1 MINGGETADRMVDY
15 SLRFGETAIRLSG
28 KATIS
33 LVNYLTALAKDN
45 KKTKGK
51 TRLVRMLKEGKEIK
65 VFQIDS
71 QQLQD
76 FAKLAKIYG
85 ILFTALRD
93 KQNPDRMVDLMVKLE
108 DSSKV
113 SRVLERLKIAS
124 FDVGEI
130 QSTLERDRKKTNPT
144 KGQMVD
150 SRSEASSPIRKGIGA
165 DPDRPSVREQI
176 RQIKTTLSQTAK
188 VPRQTI
194 RKSRSRIKPNR
205 GGK

>member
-51 TRLVRMLKEGKEIK
+51 TRLIRMLKEGKELK

-76 FAKLAKIYG
+76 FARLAKTYG

-124 FDVGEI
+124 YDVGEI
-130 QSTLERDRKKTNPT
+130 QATLERDRKKANPT
-144 KGQMVD
+144 QGQT
-150 SRSEASSPIRKGIGA
+150 SESPSGIFSPIRKGI
-165 DPDRPSVREQI
+165 DDNPDRPSVREQLK
-176 RQIKTTLSQTAK
+176 QIKSNFKSNTKSSKKA
-188 VPRQTI
+188 I
-194 RKSRSRIKPNR
+194 RKTRANLKSSR
-205 GGK
+205 GG

>member
-15 SLRFGETAIRLSG
+15 SLRFGETAVKLSG

-51 TRLVRMLKEGKEIK
+51 TRLVRMLKEGKELK
-65 VFQIDS
+65 VFQIDNR
-71 QQLQD
+71 QLQD
-76 FAKLAKIYG
+76 FARLAKTYG

-93 KQNPDRMVDLMVKLE
+93 KQNPGQMVDLMVKLE
-108 DSSKV
+108 DASKV

-124 FDVGEI
+124 YDVGEI
-130 QSTLERDRKKTNPT
+130 QSTLERDQKKANPTQGQTINSRSGTSSPT
-144 KGQMVD
+144 KGVTGGESD
-150 SRSEASSPIRKGIGA
+150 RS
-165 DPDRPSVREQI
+165 SVREQI
-176 RQIKTTLSQTAK
+176 KQFKESAAQKK
-188 VPRQTI
+188 VPD
-194 RKSRSRIKPNR
+194 RKPVRKPRTVQKQNR

>member
-28 KATIS
+28 KATIN

-51 TRLVRMLKEGKEIK
+51 TRLIRMLKEGKELK

-76 FAKLAKIYG
+76 FARLAKTYG

-93 KQNPDRMVDLMVKLE
+93 KQNPDRMVDLMIKLE

-124 FDVGEI
+124 YDVGEI
-130 QSTLERDRKKTNPT
+130 QATLERDRKKANPT
-144 KGQMVD
+144 LGQTSESP
-150 SRSEASSPIRKGIGA
+150 SRISSPIRKGI
-165 DPDRPSVREQI
+165 DDNSNRPSVREQLK
-176 RQIKTTLSQTAK
+176 QIKSTFKSNTKSPKKA
-188 VPRQTI
+188 I
-194 RKSRSRIKPNR
+194 RKTRVNLKSSR
-205 GGK
+205 GG

>member
-51 TRLVRMLKEGKEIK
+51 TRLIRMLKEGKELK

-76 FAKLAKIYG
+76 FARLAKTYG

-93 KQNPDRMVDLMVKLE
+93 KQNPDRMVDLMIKLE

-113 SRVLERLKIAS
+113 NRVLERLKIAS
-124 FDVGEI
+124 YDVGEI
-130 QSTLERDRKKTNPT
+130 QATLERDRKKANPT
-144 KGQMVD
+144 QGQTSV
-150 SRSEASSPIRKGIGA
+150 SPSGISSSIRKGI
-165 DPDRPSVREQI
+165 DDKSDRPSVREQLK
-176 RQIKTTLSQTAK
+176 QIKSTFKSNTKAPK
-188 VPRQTI
+188 KTI
-194 RKSRSRIKPNR
+194 RKTRVNLKSSRR
-205 GGK
+205 G

>member
-28 KATIS
+28 KATIN

-51 TRLVRMLKEGKEIK
+51 TRLIRMLKEGKELK
-65 VFQIDS
+65 VFQINS

-76 FAKLAKIYG
+76 FARLAKTYG

-93 KQNPDRMVDLMVKLE
+93 KQNPDRMVDLMIKLE

-124 FDVGEI
+124 YDVGEI
-130 QSTLERDRKKTNPT
+130 QATLERDRKKANPT
-144 KGQMVD
+144 LGQTSESP
-150 SRSEASSPIRKGIGA
+150 SRISSPIRKGIDDNPG
-165 DPDRPSVREQI
+165 RPSVREQLK
-176 RQIKTTLSQTAK
+176 QIKSTFKSHTKAPK
-188 VPRQTI
+188 KAI
-194 RKSRSRIKPNR
+194 RKTRVNLKSSR
-205 GGK
+205 GG

>member
-28 KATIS
+28 KATIN

-51 TRLVRMLKEGKEIK
+51 TRLIRMLKEGKELK

-76 FAKLAKIYG
+76 FARLAKTYG

-93 KQNPDRMVDLMVKLE
+93 KQNPDRMVDLMIKLE

-124 FDVGEI
+124 YDVGEI
-130 QSTLERDRKKTNPT
+130 QATLERDRKKANPT
-144 KGQMVD
+144 QGQTSV
-150 SRSEASSPIRKGIGA
+150 SPSGISSPIRKGI
-165 DPDRPSVREQI
+165 DDNPDRPSVREQLK
-176 RQIKTTLSQTAK
+176 QIKSTFKSNTKTPKKA
-188 VPRQTI
+188 I
-194 RKSRSRIKPNR
+194 RKTRTNLKSSR
-205 GGK
+205 GG

>member
-51 TRLVRMLKEGKEIK
+51 TRLIRMLKEGKELK

-76 FAKLAKIYG
+76 FARLAKTYG

-93 KQNPDRMVDLMVKLE
+93 KQNPDRMVDLMIKLE

-113 SRVLERLKIAS
+113 NRVLERLKIAS
-124 FDVGEI
+124 YDVGEI
-130 QSTLERDRKKTNPT
+130 QATLERDRKKANPT
-144 KGQMVD
+144 QGQTSV
-150 SRSEASSPIRKGIGA
+150 SPSGISSSIRKGI
-165 DPDRPSVREQI
+165 DDKSDRPSVREQLK
-176 RQIKTTLSQTAK
+176 QIKSSFKSHNKSPKKAS
-188 VPRQTI
+188 
-194 RKSRSRIKPNR
+194 RKTRVNLKSSRR
-205 GGK
+205 G

>member
-28 KATIS
+28 KATIN

-51 TRLVRMLKEGKEIK
+51 TRLIRMLKEGKELK

-76 FAKLAKIYG
+76 FARLAKTYG

-93 KQNPDRMVDLMVKLE
+93 KQNPDRMVDLMIKLE

-124 FDVGEI
+124 YDVGEI
-130 QSTLERDRKKTNPT
+130 QATLERDRKKANPT
-144 KGQMVD
+144 QGQTSV
-150 SRSEASSPIRKGIGA
+150 SPSGISSPIRKGI
-165 DPDRPSVREQI
+165 DDNPDRPSVREQLK
-176 RQIKTTLSQTAK
+176 QIKSTFKSNTKTPKKA
-188 VPRQTI
+188 I
-194 RKSRSRIKPNR
+194 RKTRANLKSSR
-205 GGK
+205 GG

>member
-51 TRLVRMLKEGKEIK
+51 TRLIRMLKEGKELK

-76 FAKLAKIYG
+76 FARLAKTYG

-93 KQNPDRMVDLMVKLE
+93 KQNPDRMVDLMIKLE

-113 SRVLERLKIAS
+113 NRVLERLKIAS
-124 FDVGEI
+124 YDVGEI
-130 QSTLERDRKKTNPT
+130 QATLERDRKKANPT
-144 KGQMVD
+144 QGQTSV
-150 SRSEASSPIRKGIGA
+150 SPSGISSSIRKGI
-165 DPDRPSVREQI
+165 DDKSDRPSVREQLK
-176 RQIKTTLSQTAK
+176 QIKSSFKSHNKSPKKAS
-188 VPRQTI
+188 
-194 RKSRSRIKPNR
+194 RKTRVNLKSSR
-205 GGK
+205 GG